1 MPESSHAVAAQRVAH
16 HRFMPG
22 ALVTARGRE
31 WVVLPETAPDM
42 VVLRPLGGADDEIAA
57 VFPDLETVEPASFPA
72 PDPADLGDARTAG
85 LLRTALRVGFR
96 SSAGPFRSL
105 ASIAVEPRPYQLVPL
120 LMAMRQQTVRLAICD
135 DVGIG
140 KTVESGLIAA
150 EFLTQGEAKGLAVL
164 CSPALA
170 EQWQEELRN
179 KFGIDTELIL
189 ASTTPRLERG
199 LALGE
204 SLFQKYQRVVIST
217 DFIKSPKHRD
227 DFVKYCADLVIV
239 DEAHT
244 CVPADGAGGRA
255 GGGATSA
262 QLRYGLL
269 TRLASNPDRHLLL
282 VTATPHSGKDES
294 FRALVSLLDP
304 ALATADLTTDA
315 GRRQLAARYVQ
326 RRRADVRDYLKEATD
341 FPGDRLFRDAPYS
354 LTPAYRELLDDA
366 IVYASERVTV
376 AGQAGRREQ
385 RVAWWS
391 AIALLRSLVS
401 SPRAAAQTL
410 LTRSQA
416 AAATSAAEADVL
428 GRPVI
433 ADMADDN
440 PDGIDASP
448 GADAGELTGTDAK
461 DGGHG
466 PARARLLDLARRAAE
481 LEGPEQ
487 DKKLKELTK
496 TLKELLA
503 EGRNPIV
510 FCRYIPTSEYIAEH
524 LGGKLGRK
532 TVVEYVNG
540 TLSPAQRQARI
551 DKLEEIAADDGT
563 RCVLVATDCLS
574 EGVNLQHTF
583 DAVIHYDLAWN
594 PTRHEQREGRVDRY
608 GQKKKDVK
616 VVTIYGGDNGI
627 DGKVLEVLIRKHR
640 EIRKLTGISVP
651 VPDEASNQVT
661 DAIVEWLLLRSQGK
675 DSARQAALF
684 DLDEVV
690 TKAGEEFDAQW
701 NSTAERES
709 RSRSRFAQGTIHPD
723 EVAREVAAIRA
734 ALGKGDEVRAF
745 TRTALREL
753 GADLTTVSDGGFA
766 VVPETLPLG
775 LRDAVASL
783 IGDRKRI
790 PFRTTLA
797 VGRGEAAL
805 TRTDPVVAA
814 IANFVLANA
823 LDRNVP
829 DTLRPARRCGVIRT
843 SAVSTRTTLLLVRY
857 RFQLTIPGRYGDLPL
872 IAEDARVLGF
882 AGSPARAAWLDDGTA
897 LTLLRAEPDEL
908 TDTEFA
914 RSAIARILD
923 GLPDVTPQVNQ
934 RAGEFAAELR
944 DAHRRVR
951 GAANQAVR
959 GLSVAPAG
967 DADILGVYV
976 YLPYANGPME

>member
-1 MPESSHAVAAQRVAH
+1 MPESSHAVAAQRLA
-16 HRFMPG
+16 PG

-42 VVLRPLGGADDEIAA
+42 IVLRPLGGADDEIAA
-57 VFPDLETVEPASFPA
+57 VFPDLEDVAPATFPA

-120 LMAMRQQTVRLAICD
+120 LMAMRQRCVRIAICD

-140 KTVESGLIAA
+140 KTIESGLIAA
-150 EFLTQGEAKGLAVL
+150 ELLAQGEAKGLAIL

-170 EQWQEELRN
+170 EQWQDELRH
-179 KFGIDTELIL
+179 KFGIDAELIL
-189 ASTTPRLERG
+189 ASTAPRLERG

-227 DFVKYCADLVIV
+227 DFLKYCADLVIV

-244 CVPADGAGGRA
+244 CVPADGAGGA

-262 QLRYGLL
+262 QLRYKLL
-269 TRLASNPDRHLLL
+269 TRLAANPERHLIL

-294 FRALVSLLDP
+294 FRALVGLLDP
-304 ALATADLTTDA
+304 DLAKADLTMEA
-315 GRRQLAARYVQ
+315 GRRQLAACYVQ
-326 RRRADVRDYLKEATD
+326 RRRADIRHYLNEDTE
-341 FPGDRLFRDAPYS
+341 FPGDRLFRDAAYS
-354 LTPAYRELLDDA
+354 LTPEYRELLDDA
-366 IVYASERVTV
+366 IAYASERVTV
-376 AGQAGRREQ
+376 AGAAGRREQ

-401 SPRAAAQTL
+401 SPRAAEQTL
-410 LTRSQA
+410 RTRSVT

-428 GRPVI
+428 GRQVT
-433 ADMADDN
+433 ADMAEDN

-448 GADAGELTGTDAK
+448 GADDAAPGGADASPGTASAPAD
-461 DGGHG
+461 
-466 PARARLLDLARRAAE
+466 PARARLLDLSERAKG
-481 LEGPEQ
+481 LQGPER
-487 DKKLKELTK
+487 DKKLAELIK
-496 TLKELLA
+496 ILKALLK

-510 FCRYIPTSEYIAEH
+510 FCRYIPTSEYLYEH
-524 LGGKLGRK
+524 LDGQLGRR

-540 TLSPAQRQARI
+540 TQSPAQRIDRI
-551 DKLEEIAADDGT
+551 DKLAKATEDGET
-563 RCVLVATDCLS
+563 RRVLIATDCLS
-574 EGVNLQHTF
+574 EGVNLQHSF

-608 GQKKKDVK
+608 GQKSKDVR
-616 VVTIYGGDNGI
+616 VVTLYGGDNGI

-651 VPDEASNQVT
+651 VPDEASSQVT
-661 DAIVEWLLLRSQGK
+661 DAIVEWLLLRSQGR
-675 DSARQAALF
+675 DGSGQAALF

-690 TKAGEEFDAQW
+690 AKAGGEFESQW
-701 NSTAERES
+701 SSTADRES

-723 EVAREVAAIRA
+723 EVAREIAAIRT
-734 ALGKGDEVRAF
+734 ALGQGDEVRAF
-745 TRTALREL
+745 TRNALRVL
-753 GADLTTVSDGGFA
+753 GADLTIRPDGGFSVTTA
-766 VVPETLPLG
+766 TLPLG

-783 IGDRKRI
+783 LGDRKQI

-814 IANFVLANA
+814 VANFVLTNA
-823 LDRNVP
+823 LDRTVP
-829 DTLRPARRCGVIRT
+829 DSLRPARRCGVIRT
-843 SAVSTRTTLLLVRY
+843 SAVAARTTLLLVRY
-857 RFQLTIPGRYGDLPL
+857 RFQLTLPGRYGDLPL

-882 AGSPARAAWLDDGTA
+882 TGAPARAAWLDDDAA

-914 RSAIARILD
+914 RSAITRILD
-923 GLPDVTPQVNQ
+923 GLPDVTPHVNQ

-951 GAANQAVR
+951 GAASQAVR
-959 GLSVAPAG
+959 GLTVTPAG

-976 YLPYANGPME
+976 YLPYVNGTDQ